1 MDELSLNIP
10 SGLIEALRGARHVT
24 ALTGAGISAESGV
37 PTFRDAQTGLWV
49 KYRSEDLATPE
60 AFQRNPQL
68 VWEWYAWRRELIAR
82 AAPNA
87 GHQALVEMETRLL
100 KFTLITQNVDGLHQR
115 AGSIAVIEL
124 HGNITRTK
132 CFQEGTIVES
142 WAETDQTPPRCPQ
155 CGGLLRPD
163 VVWFGESVPP
173 DALWAAI
180 ETARA
185 CDVFFAIGTSA
196 LVQPAALLPLEA
208 LQHGATVVEV
218 NPDVTPLSAHVTYV
232 LHGPAGQVLPAVVR
246 ATWPNP

>member
-10 SGLIEALRGARHVT
+10 NGLIAALRGARHVT

-87 GHQALVEMETRLL
+87 GHQALVDMETRLQ

-115 AGSIAVIEL
+115 AGSIAIIEL

-132 CFQEGTIVES
+132 CFQEGIVVES
-142 WAETDQTPPRCPQ
+142 WAETDQTPPRCPH

-218 NPDVTPLSAHVTYV
+218 NPDVTPLSAHVTYPV
-232 LHGPAGQVLPAVVR
+232 HGLAGHILPALVR